1 MRRQTLC
8 LMAVVVGFTVV
19 ASEAMSRRETVARQT
34 ISPMPTGQTYVISLR
49 LLRSQLPG
57 RVMDT
62 TLRKVAIFPL
72 ADYSYQQS
80 FVQPLPWGG
89 NRGIVETIAD
99 QFIAHGIAVALQED
113 VEGLLVAQ
121 GMMRPVSSQYA
132 GLQKAPQE
140 QYRERAGIANTPEF
154 ELLWGSHDPGM
165 QEELRTVVASQTY
178 IRGANST
185 LISTDEPSLQGVTSA
200 LASDKIVELGRALDV
215 DLIIRGR
222 ILEYGLKPSRPAAS
236 VVQMRLYAQD
246 AKTGELIWSNRA
258 EVEVAMDRHGWRDE
272 NDLKALFDRATR
284 ELIDALM
291 ADFFGER

>member
-89 NRGIVETIAD
+89 NRGIV
-99 QFIAHGIAVALQED
+99 
-113 VEGLLVAQ
+113 
-121 GMMRPVSSQYA
+121 
-132 GLQKAPQE
+132 
-140 QYRERAGIANTPEF
+140 
-154 ELLWGSHDPGM
+154 
-165 QEELRTVVASQTY
+165 
-178 IRGANST
+178 
-185 LISTDEPSLQGVTSA
+185 
-200 LASDKIVELGRALDV
+200 
-215 DLIIRGR
+215 
-222 ILEYGLKPSRPAAS
+222 
-236 VVQMRLYAQD
+236 
-246 AKTGELIWSNRA
+246 
-258 EVEVAMDRHGWRDE
+258 
-272 NDLKALFDRATR
+272 
-284 ELIDALM
+284 
-291 ADFFGER
+291 